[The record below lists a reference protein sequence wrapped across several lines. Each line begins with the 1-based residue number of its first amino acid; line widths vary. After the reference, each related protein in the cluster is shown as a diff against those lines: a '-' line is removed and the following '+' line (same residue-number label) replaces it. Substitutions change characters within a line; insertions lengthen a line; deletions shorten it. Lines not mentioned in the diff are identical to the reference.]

1 MTQSRQRLRLC
12 AALIAVNLVFIWGN
26 SLLPAEISS
35 AFSQWVKGILQ
46 IIFPGSLS
54 GEGGSGLVRKL
65 AHFCEFCALGLLL
78 TWLFGMLCRKVLLGK
93 GLSLLCGAAAAGI
106 DETIQC
112 FVPGRGPSLR
122 DVGMDT
128 LGVILG
134 ILLLTAGY
142 MIRRKNIKYLE
153 ETQL

>member
-46 IIFPGSLS
+46 MIFPGSLS

-65 AHFCEFCALGLLL
+65 AHFCEFCVLGLLL

-122 DVGMDT
+122 DVGIDT
-128 LGVILG
+128 LGILLG
-134 ILLLTAGY
+134 IFLLTAGY

-153 ETQL
+153 ETQV

>member
-1 MTQSRQRLRLC
+1 MARSNRSLRICTAFL
-12 AALIAVNLVFIWGN
+12 VMNLVFIWGN

-46 IIFPGSLS
+46 MIFPDALP
-54 GEGGSGLVRKL
+54 GEGGSGLLRKL
-65 AHFCEFCALGLLL
+65 AHFCEFCTLGLLL
-78 TWLFGMLCRKVLLGK
+78 TWLFGMLCRKRFLNK
-93 GLSLLCGAAAAGI
+93 GLPLLCGAAAAGI

-122 DVGMDT
+122 DVGIDT

-142 MIRRKNIKYLE
+142 MIRIKNIKYLE
-153 ETQL
+153 DKQL